1 MLYDE
6 GEVAG
11 WAAVLERRFIAAA
24 QSEEAYVA
32 AARKA
37 RREAIAW
44 IADGSTAKGSF
55 MWVCDLLGLEPD
67 AVRRALRTEA
77 VDQAAREAGL

>member
-1 MLYDE
+1 MLYTDDE
-6 GEVAG
+6 LAG

-24 QSEEAYVA
+24 QTEDAYVA

-37 RREAIAW
+37 RTEAVLW
-44 IADGSTAKGSF
+44 VGGDSTARGSF
-55 MWVCDLLGLEPD
+55 LWVCDLLGLEPD